1 MGRTDACENLAMTS
15 NQQQLNSEKSPSG
28 LPRWATIGWFIV
40 FPLAFLLIA
49 RFIYE
54 QTYLTWANG
63 LQMVG
68 FTLAHQGLGFLIP
81 GMLALGLTHV
91 WLLIVVVLVIVSRRY
106 RRLTAFQAVI
116 SSVTILSLVLT
127 YIPYLWWQE
136 IVVRI
141 PGSKISQQ
149 DIFLQAAG
157 EGRVGTVKSYLPPN
171 ADLKTINRAFFSAC
185 VGGQTETMKLLLQN
199 GADVNCIGDELGE
212 TPLMAAAQMG
222 HEEALKMLLEQGAY
236 PNIKQKEGKT
246 ALSIALEYQQP
257 AIAALLQQNGAKASV
272 LDAASSGDIE
282 SVRTRLSSDSQTL
295 SLRDAT
301 GYSSLYHAA
310 EAGHSE
316 VAAVLLAAGADPND
330 FTGNNGWGYS
340 PLLIAARNGHADV
353 VELLL
358 EHGADANAKSQSED
372 NALCLAAS
380 NGHLKVAAALL
391 AHGADVNK
399 KGGSLAGAP
408 LDEAAYSGD
417 KAMVELL
424 IAHKADL
431 NVRDQYGFTPL
442 HMAAYHGHADIVDIL
457 LAAGAEINAKDKD
470 GNTPLWQAK
479 SRGQN
484 DTANLLRQHGAKE
497 NAFLAVKLDFRRFFG
512 AETQAGAGTGLW
524 EIKSVTGIA
533 SRRTKS

>member
-1 MGRTDACENLAMTS
+1 VQKERADAGKNLAMTS
-15 NQQQLNSEKSPSG
+15 NRQQLNSEKKPSG
-28 LPRWATIGWFIV
+28 LPRWVMISWFIV

-54 QTYLTWANG
+54 QTYLTWARG

-106 RRLTAFQAVI
+106 RRPTAFQAI
-116 SSVTILSLVLT
+116 IISVTILALVLN

-136 IVVRI
+136 LVVRI

-149 DIFLQAAG
+149 DIFLEAAG
-157 EGRVGTVKSYLPPN
+157 EGRVDTVKSHLPPN
-171 ADLKTINRAFFSAC
+171 TDLKTINQAFFGAC
-185 VGGQTETMKLLLQN
+185 VEGQTETMKFLMKK
-199 GADVNCIGDELGE
+199 GADVNYIGDELGE

-222 HEEALKMLLEQGAY
+222 HAETVKILLAQGAD
-236 PNIKQKEGKT
+236 PNVKEKQGKT
-246 ALSIALEYQQP
+246 ALSLALEYHQP
-257 AIAALLQQNGAKASV
+257 EIAAILQQRGAKASV

-282 SVRTRLSSDSQTL
+282 SVRTRLTSDPQAL
-295 SLRDAT
+295 NARDAT

-340 PLLIAARNGHADV
+340 PLLIAAENGHADV

-358 EHGADANAKSQSED
+358 KHGAEVNSKSRNED
-372 NALCLAAS
+372 SALCLAAS
-380 NGHLKVAAALL
+380 NGHVKVAEALL
-391 AHGADVNK
+391 AHGADVNM
-399 KGGSLAGAP
+399 KGGSLAETP
-408 LDEAAYSGD
+408 LDEAAYSGN
-417 KAMVELL
+417 KAIAELL

-442 HMAAYHGHADIVDIL
+442 HMAAYHGHSDVVKTL
-457 LAAGAEINAKDKD
+457 LAAGADTNAKDKD
-470 GNTPLWQAK
+470 GKTALWQAK
-479 SRGQN
+479 FRGQN
-484 DTANLLRQHGAKE
+484 NAANLLRQHGAKE
-497 NAFLAVKLDFRRFFG
+497 
-512 AETQAGAGTGLW
+512 
-524 EIKSVTGIA
+524 
-533 SRRTKS
+533 